1 MAMYIMEE
9 MPDIHGTGEQVL
21 YPRFAMMEQVSTE
34 DLIRQI
40 ASSSGFNVGDVE
52 GVITQIGIEMAHQ
65 MAEGKSV
72 KLDGIGTFSPSLA
85 LCKDKER
92 EKAGEGE
99 THRNARSIVVGNVN
113 FRVDRKM
120 MRRINGRC
128 LLERAP
134 WKSQRSS
141 QKYTP
146 EQRLAL
152 AVRYLEEHPF
162 LTVYESCTISSA
174 KKGEINF
181 PAPTNELR
189 QWAYTPGSGIGIDGR
204 GTHRVYIK
212 KT

>member
-1 MAMYIMEE
+1 
-9 MPDIHGTGEQVL
+9 
-21 YPRFAMMEQVSTE
+21 
-34 DLIRQI
+34 
-40 ASSSGFNVGDVE
+40 
-52 GVITQIGIEMAHQ
+52 MAHQ

-120 MRRINGRC
+120 VRRINGRC

-146 EQRLAL
+146 AQRLAL

-162 LTVYESCTISSA
+162 LTVYEYRKLTGLLRTA
-174 KKGEINF
+174 
-181 PAPTNELR
+181 ATNELR